1 MPLTHPISLTRGGL
15 PRVIPAFHRRLIR
28 MGGDRGDRL
37 VRFYLSVFSLGKL
50 VVVAKRNDY
59 KYASIVG
66 SFSKEWTEVFGP
78 LFVLY
83 FVGMPR
89 MSIYSIRDSHEYM
102 GFKWLP
108 LWSAGA
114 VS

>member
-1 MPLTHPISLTRGGL
+1 MMSRKAGWLSTALYLKCCAVALMRVRAGSFDKHMPLPHPISLTRGGL

-59 KYASIVG
+59 QYASIVE
-66 SFSKEWTEVFGP
+66 SFSKE
-78 LFVLY
+78 
-83 FVGMPR
+83 
-89 MSIYSIRDSHEYM
+89 
-102 GFKWLP
+102 
-108 LWSAGA
+108 
-114 VS
+114 